1 MGRQVHCDETSWH
14 NGGLY
19 PAGRAPLFRSAVS
32 RESEQAVTHRSERE
46 YHTKLARSTTKV
58 AVRIR
63 LKRMG
68 KVHAPF
74 YRVVVVDSRKKR
86 DGRVIEEIGVYNP
99 IPNPSVIEI
108 ESDRAQ
114 YWLGVGAQ
122 PSDSVRRLLVLSGD
136 IARFNGKEDAVSRIQ
151 VAEVDQEEK
160 VKEAVNAAEAT
171 AQKAKAAAAKEKA
184 DAEAEAA
191 AAKAEAEA
199 ATAEAEKTEE
209 DEASEAPE
217 SE

>member
-1 MGRQVHCDETSWH
+1 M
-14 NGGLY
+14 
-19 PAGRAPLFRSAVS
+19 
-32 RESEQAVTHRSERE
+32 
-46 YHTKLARSTTKV
+46 

-86 DGRVIEEIGVYNP
+86 DGRVIEEIGIYNP
-99 IPNPSVIEI
+99 VPNPSIIEI

-151 VAEVDQEEK
+151 ISEADQAQK
-160 VKEAVNAAEAT
+160 VKEAVEAAEAT
-171 AQKAKAAAAKEKA
+171 AQKAKAEAAKEKA
-184 DAEAEAA
+184 DAEAVAAAEKAADEAA
-191 AAKAEAEA
+191 ASD
-199 ATAEAEKTEE
+199 AEKTE
-209 DEASEAPE
+209 DAAAEAPE